1 MELSIIPKR
10 LRGDWSESGLLLL
23 QHASTLPPISHIFNL
38 SWISGQ
44 LRLSTHQLINSLKSP
59 LILHNLHKRLEAQGY
74 PDFIILEQYGEKV
87 SIVIERE
94 DFDVEI
100 VLR

>member
-10 LRGDWSESGLLLL
+10 LQGDWSESGLLLL

-38 SWISGQ
+38 SWICGQ
-44 LRLSTHQLINSLKSP
+44 LQLSTHQLINSLKSP
-59 LILHNLHKRLEAQGY
+59 LIQHNLHKRLEAKGY
-74 PDFIILEQYGEKV
+74 PDFIIFEQYGKKV
-87 SIVIERE
+87 AVVLERE
-94 DFDVEI
+94 DFNVEV